1 MRFTPYTPRVRAT
14 STWGSKCRNKVKRWW
29 VKSVPDYRTTSRHC
43 RIDESVNSR
52 HLLPLLSSAAGDA
65 PHSTPAALPLH
76 PQHAQSLVVSQMP
89 LNERFETAVE
99 MFNSSDLTAQ
109 AAGTSQLLRVV
120 SSTSLMQRV
129 MTQATLKLDG
139 YFADE
144 SEESILNA
152 LVFRASP
159 CYMLQEVR
167 VFPLKTFMVKLPR
180 SASWSTQV
188 LDLALDLCFV
198 SHPLSL
204 SFSCRA
210 TLPPLSPLFAPP
222 VCHANQTHRP
232 PLPIHPPSALIP
244 PTLLTF
250 NFNRWKRET
259 L

>member
-29 VKSVPDYRTTSRHC
+29 VKSVPDYPTTSRYC

-52 HLLPLLSSAAGDA
+52 HLLPLLSPAAGDA
-65 PHSTPAALPLH
+65 PHSTPTALPLH
-76 PQHAQSLVVSQMP
+76 PQHAQSLAVSQMP

-167 VFPLKTFMVKLPR
+167 VFPL
-180 SASWSTQV
+180 
-188 LDLALDLCFV
+188 
-198 SHPLSL
+198 
-204 SFSCRA
+204 
-210 TLPPLSPLFAPP
+210 
-222 VCHANQTHRP
+222 
-232 PLPIHPPSALIP
+232 
-244 PTLLTF
+244 
-250 NFNRWKRET
+250 
-259 L
+259 